1 MERGYSS
8 ASNGILD
15 GLSMKSLFYIILIGI
30 FNVTNIGAEDIT
42 VAYTNAK
49 IFTSDNQMPWAS
61 AVVVKNDKIIYVGD
75 DLSALNFVNP
85 GSKIVN
91 VNGKLILP
99 GLTDAHTHPGMVA
112 VSHDFLDM
120 EIVQDRDSLL
130 QNITDM
136 IADNSEREFILGG
149 YWDNGVFGQSGPR
162 KEDLDK
168 IESERPVVLFDYWA
182 HSIWTNSRALEVA
195 GINRDTPD
203 IIPGFSFYQRDESG
217 DLTGWITESAM
228 SIFVNNFI
236 SITPAVENQLEN
248 FLIYL
253 RNLGVTTL
261 LDAGNFGIDDET
273 YAALSRLDKAGRL
286 PIRYHGSFT
295 LFLPQDY
302 ETAINQVK
310 TLNKKYGSDRL
321 RIDTLKIFHDGVIE
335 TRTADMFDDYLDT
348 PGNSGESLFSE
359 EQLHELI
366 IGLSKEQIN
375 LHIHSVGDKSTNK
388 ILNAIER
395 AHKTL
400 DGPPPIQIAICHLET
415 VLDTDFYRF
424 KDLGVIASFTP
435 AWHGNVAD
443 HNTVAAIGDKA
454 LLQMRAQPMI
464 ADDAVITFSSDIT
477 SVQGWMD
484 EQANPYHGMQ
494 IGHNRQPVEGDSN
507 ARYAPPRSERI
518 RLDTLVHGYT
528 INGAQQLGR
537 SDELGS
543 IEIGKQADL
552 VIMNQ
557 NLFDVDRYDVHKT
570 KPKAVIMNG
579 ELVYGSLDF

>member
-1 MERGYSS
+1 MNMFFRKL
-8 ASNGILD
+8 I
-15 GLSMKSLFYIILIGI
+15 SLPILILFGI
-30 FNVTNIGAEDIT
+30 FNVTNVGAEDLTI
-42 VAYTNAK
+42 AYTNAK
-49 IFTSDNQMPWAS
+49 IFTSNDQTPWVN
-61 AVVVKNDKIIYVGD
+61 AVVVKSDKIIYVGD
-75 DLSALNFVNP
+75 NLGALTFVNP
-85 GSKIVN
+85 DSRIVDLK
-91 VNGKLILP
+91 GKLVLP

-112 VSHDFLDM
+112 ASHDFLQM
-120 EIVQDRDSLL
+120 EIAQERDSLM

-136 IADNSEREFILGG
+136 IAVNSEREFILGG
-149 YWDNGVFGQSGPR
+149 YWDNGTFGESGPH

-168 IESERPVVLFDYWA
+168 IESERPVILFDYWA
-182 HSIWTNSRALEVA
+182 HSIWTNSRALEVV

-203 IIPGFSFYQRDESG
+203 IIPGFSFYQRDDSG

-236 SITPAVENQLEN
+236 SITPTVEDQLHD
-248 FLIYL
+248 FLTYL

-286 PIRYHGSFT
+286 PVRYHGSFT

-348 PGNSGESLFSE
+348 PGNSGDSLFSE

-366 IGLSKEQIN
+366 IELSEEEIN
-375 LHIHSVGDKSTNK
+375 LHVHSVGDKSTNK
-388 ILNAIER
+388 ILNAVER

-443 HNTVAAIGDKA
+443 HNIIAAIGDKA

-477 SVQGWMD
+477 STQGWKD
-484 EQANPYHGMQ
+484 EQANPYYGIQ
-494 IGHNRQPVEGDSN
+494 IGHNRQPIEGGPN

-518 RLDTLVHGYT
+518 RLDTLVYGYT
-528 INGAQQLGR
+528 INGARQLGR
-537 SDELGS
+537 AHELGS
-543 IEIGKQADL
+543 IEVGKQADL

-557 NLFDVDRYDVHKT
+557 NLFDVNRYDVHKT
-570 KPKAVIMNG
+570 KPEAVIMDG
-579 ELVYGSLDF
+579 ELVHGSLDF